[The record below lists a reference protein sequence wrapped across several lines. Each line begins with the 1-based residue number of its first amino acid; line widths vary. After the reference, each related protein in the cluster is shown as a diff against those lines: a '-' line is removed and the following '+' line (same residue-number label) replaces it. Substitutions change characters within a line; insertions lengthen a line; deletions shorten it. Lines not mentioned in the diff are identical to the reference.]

1 MMNTLFSQCATLGVF
16 FTAGLYLLC
25 SKLTRRFKNPLMNPM
40 ILTLVV
46 LVLFLTVGGL
56 DYDIY
61 YAGARYLSYL
71 LTPATVCLAVPLYRQ
86 IELLKEH
93 YKAICLGILSGVL
106 TSLVTVLAL
115 GLVFGIS
122 HAEYATI
129 LPKSVTT
136 PIGMDLADE
145 WGGIPSLTVL
155 TITISGILG
164 NALTPKLWKLFGITE
179 PIARGICIGTAS
191 HALGTAKA
199 MEEGEIEGAMSG
211 LSIAVAGVL
220 TVLITPLFA
229 SLI

>member
-1 MMNTLFSQCATLGVF
+1 M
-16 FTAGLYLLC
+16 
-25 SKLTRRFKNPLMNPM
+25 
-40 ILTLVV
+40 
-46 LVLFLTVGGL
+46 
-56 DYDIY
+56 
-61 YAGARYLSYL
+61 
-71 LTPATVCLAVPLYRQ
+71 CLAVPLYRQ
-86 IELLKEH
+86 IELLKKH

-164 NALTPKLWKLFGITE
+164 NALAPKLWKLFGITE

-229 SLI
+229 NLI